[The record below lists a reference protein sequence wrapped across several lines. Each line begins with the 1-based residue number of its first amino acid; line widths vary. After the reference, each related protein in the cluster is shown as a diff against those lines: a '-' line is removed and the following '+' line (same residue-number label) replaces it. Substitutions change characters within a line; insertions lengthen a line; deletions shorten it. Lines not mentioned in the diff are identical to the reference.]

1 MDKFLGDARATE
13 MGARGEVNIGQL
25 VREQYTDTHSIG
37 FSTQDGF
44 VTAASN
50 WDEPAQCKKIA
61 PGLPGSYEEL
71 FHFIRYKSLF

>member
-37 FSTQDGF
+37 FST
-44 VTAASN
+44 
-50 WDEPAQCKKIA
+50 
-61 PGLPGSYEEL
+61 
-71 FHFIRYKSLF
+71 